1 MHESRLVNREGVSPG
16 QLKEESSGVGIRA
29 EKSLLAGVKVTKR
42 APQLPGVHELAI
54 AWPNEGSLL

>member
-1 MHESRLVNREGVSPG
+1 MNREGVSPG

-42 APQLPGVHELAI
+42 APQLPGIHELAI
-54 AWPNEGSLL
+54 ARPNDGSLL